1 MNPQYASRG
10 TYHVMDDSGKLYY
23 ARNCM
28 FNESEVQQTNLTIEN
43 LKELKLQS
51 NELTQN
57 NLYELDCIEIP
68 LRINIIN
75 RISICNKIS
84 FMHVNP
90 RDVITP
96 LSLKEAMSGKFAK
109 EWREATDAEYNSLVE
124 RGTWILVPR
133 NSMPHNKKPVKNKW
147 VYKLKLTIT
156 GQIERFK
163 ARLVAKGFTQTK
175 NVDYFDKY
183 APVVDIMTFLYMFA
197 WGIGNNMCI
206 LQIDVKTAFLYGDLD
221 EEIYMDQ
228 PEGFIQPGDQDKV
241 CLLKKSLYGLKQ
253 APLCWNKKLNE
264 HFTST
269 MSFNRL
275 STDIC
280 LYRRDGVYI
289 VVYVDDMLVYG
300 ITQQHCDDIFNE
312 LSSAFQCSNLGF
324 PQGMLGMIITPVE
337 GGGAII
343 HQTKYINELLDR
355 FDMKDAKPKKTPL
368 SPSVNYYDV
377 NDDSATIKS
386 YQELLGCLLFAS
398 IRTRPDIAHSVAL
411 LARFTHNPKK
421 VHYTGLKHILRY
433 LKGTK
438 DYGLYFKANVKDND
452 IRCYNSELKGFC
464 DASFADV
471 ITDKRKSSMGYVIT
485 FNGTAIS
492 WKATKS
498 TIVVT
503 STAEAEYIAMCLLT
517 KQIMYLR
524 NMRIE
529 LGHQKESE
537 SIQAYSD
544 NQSALKFSKNQINKS
559 GMKHI
564 DLKYYFTKE
573 AIERKL
579 ITFDYVA
586 TEEMVADIF
595 TKVLDEQTFV
605 RLRRML
611 GLVQLPSITPSE

>member
-1 MNPQYASRG
+1 
-10 TYHVMDDSGKLYY
+10 
-23 ARNCM
+23 
-28 FNESEVQQTNLTIEN
+28 
-43 LKELKLQS
+43 
-51 NELTQN
+51 
-57 NLYELDCIEIP
+57 
-68 LRINIIN
+68 
-75 RISICNKIS
+75 
-84 FMHVNP
+84 
-90 RDVITP
+90 
-96 LSLKEAMSGKFAK
+96 
-109 EWREATDAEYNSLVE
+109 
-124 RGTWILVPR
+124 
-133 NSMPHNKKPVKNKW
+133 
-147 VYKLKLTIT
+147 
-156 GQIERFK
+156 
-163 ARLVAKGFTQTK
+163 
-175 NVDYFDKY
+175 
-183 APVVDIMTFLYMFA
+183 
-197 WGIGNNMCI
+197 
-206 LQIDVKTAFLYGDLD
+206 
-221 EEIYMDQ
+221 
-228 PEGFIQPGDQDKV
+228 
-241 CLLKKSLYGLKQ
+241 
-253 APLCWNKKLNE
+253 
-264 HFTST
+264 
-269 MSFNRL
+269 
-275 STDIC
+275 
-280 LYRRDGVYI
+280 
-289 VVYVDDMLVYG
+289 
-300 ITQQHCDDIFNE
+300 
-312 LSSAFQCSNLGF
+312 
-324 PQGMLGMIITPVE
+324 MLGMIITPVE
-337 GGGAII
+337 GGAII

-355 FDMKDAKPKKTPL
+355 FEMNDAKPKKTPL
-368 SPSVNYYDV
+368 SPSVNYYDA
-377 NDDSATIKS
+377 NDDSTTVKS

-438 DYGLYFKANVKDND
+438 DYGLYFKANVTDND

-529 LGHQKESE
+529 LGHQAETE

-605 RLRRML
+605 RNRRML
-611 GLVQLPSITPSE
+611 GLVQLPSTTLSE